1 MRVLLGI
8 PRSTLFVWKD
18 VRMQTQK
25 LSTLE
30 KVGFGA
36 GDMALNVVISSM
48 MLIITIFYT
57 DIYGLKTSDLALLFM
72 LVKFIGA
79 MSDFATG
86 QLTDS
91 FLSRWGRY
99 RPWLLFL
106 AVPYGLSVFFVFTTP
121 DWNYDAKLVWAYS
134 TYILMTLM
142 TSGVGVSY
150 ISLPSALTADPQ
162 ERLSANGYR
171 LFLAKVGAFMVTIV
185 VPILADRWGNG
196 NPAAGYQAAM
206 ALMALLGAVL
216 FLFCFFT
223 TTERVVYKVARQPL
237 GEQIAVLAQN
247 DQWLYLA
254 GACVTGTIGYVIRGS
269 VAAYYAK
276 YYLHGDAGVVSAF
289 LSTGVAAAILAMV
302 ISTWVTKF
310 YCKVKLFRYTQL
322 VVAVL
327 SVLIYFLVKPGD
339 RVLAFVL
346 YFALSLIVDL
356 HAPVFWSAIA
366 ETIDYGQLKTGKRVS
381 GFAFGGISIAQKIG
395 MGIAG
400 GMIGV
405 LLTYFQYQPNQEQS
419 PLALQGIALML
430 SVIPGFFHF
439 LMGVLMFKYRISDE
453 YYSTVK
459 EDLRANGVT
468 AS

>member
-1 MRVLLGI
+1 MQ
-8 PRSTLFVWKD
+8 T
-18 VRMQTQK
+18 QTQK

-48 MLIITIFYT
+48 MLIITFFYT
-57 DIYGLKTSDLALLFM
+57 DIYGLKTTDLALLFVI
-72 LVKFIGA
+72 VKVIGGF
-79 MSDFATG
+79 SDMVVG
-86 QLTDS
+86 QMTDS
-91 FLSRWGRY
+91 FLTRWGRY
-99 RPWLLFL
+99 RPWLLLL
-106 AVPYGLSVFFVFTTP
+106 AVPYGVSVFMVFSTP
-121 DWNYDAKLVWAYS
+121 GWSYDAKLVWAYS

-142 TSGVGVSY
+142 TSGVGVAY

-185 VPILADRWGNG
+185 VPILSQRWGNG

-206 ALMALLGAVL
+206 ALMAVLGAVL

-223 TTERVVYKVARQPL
+223 TRERVVYKVARQPL
-237 GEQIAVLAQN
+237 GEQVAVLLKN

-269 VAAYYAK
+269 VAVYYAK
-276 YYLHGDAGVVSAF
+276 YYLHGDTGIVSAF
-289 LSTGVAAAILAMV
+289 MSTGVAAAIIAMV
-302 ISTWVTKF
+302 ISTWVTKV

-322 VVAVL
+322 VVAVI
-327 SVLIYFLVKPGD
+327 SVMIYFLVKPGD
-339 RVLAFVL
+339 TLLAFAL

-381 GFAFGGISIAQKIG
+381 GFAFGGISVCQKAG
-395 MGIAG
+395 MAVAG
-400 GMIGV
+400 GMVGV
-405 LLTYFQYQPNQEQS
+405 LLSYFDYQPNQEQS
-419 PLALQGIALML
+419 QLALHGIALML

-439 LMGVLMFKYRISDE
+439 LMGALMFKYRISDA
-453 YYSTVK
+453 YYDSVK
-459 EDLRANGVT
+459 ENLHAGGV
-468 AS
+468 AAG